1 MKIATLSIG
10 DELIFGEVVDTNAA
24 HISERLYSVGFKVQR
39 QLTVGDNEQDIVE
52 AIEMLAVKCDV
63 VVVTG
68 GLGPTV
74 DDITARSA
82 AKITGH
88 ELVLNEEALARLQRF
103 SEKLGG
109 NLHPSN
115 EKQALMPANAT
126 LIPNPVG
133 TACGFYLTHN
143 GRFLFFLPGV
153 PGEMACMLDETVI
166 PFIVSRVK
174 RRTFLQTKVFKVFG
188 PSEAEVDA
196 LMDGV
201 ADEAAGVSV
210 AFCVNFPEIQVKLRV
225 EGHEEAVVAELLTRA
240 GDKARQRL
248 NGYVFAEDGETID
261 TVVAS
266 LFRETGFTLSLAESC
281 TGGLVAKRITDIPGS
296 SAYFLE
302 GIVTYSNTAKTQLL
316 DVPQRLLDEK
326 GAVSSEVAVAM
337 ALGARKL
344 SGSDI
349 ALAVTGIAGPDGGTA
364 EKPVGTVYMA
374 LAGSNG
380 CQAKRYTFHGDREE
394 IRLITSFMAMDWLR
408 KRLLSLRSA
417 EVTD

>member
-52 AIEMLAVKCDV
+52 AIETLAVKCDV

-88 ELVLNEEALARLQRF
+88 ELVLNEEALAHLQRF

-109 NLHPSN
+109 NLQPLN
-115 EKQALMPANAT
+115 EKQALMPAGST
-126 LIPNPVG
+126 PIPNPVG
-133 TACGFYLTHN
+133 TARGFYLTYN
-143 GRFLFFLPGV
+143 GRLLFFLPGV
-153 PGEMACMLDETVI
+153 PGEMARMLDETVI

-210 AFCVNFPEIQVKLRV
+210 AFCVNFPEIMVKLRV

-240 GDKARQRL
+240 GDTARQRL

-281 TGGLVAKRITDIPGS
+281 TGGLVAKRITDISGS

-302 GIVTYSNTAKTQLL
+302 GIVSYSNAAKTQLL
-316 DVPQRLLDEK
+316 DVSQRLLDEK
-326 GAVSSEVAVAM
+326 GAVSSEVAMSM
-337 ALGARKL
+337 ALGVCKL

-349 ALAVTGIAGPDGGTA
+349 ALAVTGIAGPDGGTV

-374 LAGSNG
+374 LADPTG
-380 CQAKRYTFHGDREE
+380 CRAKRYTFHGDREE